1 MCVLFIPA
9 SRLWAQL
16 RRMTERKGCHLILLH
31 VSRSFNLLLTHLL
44 VNKYTLFL
52 QGEIVKIMSDPTAE
66 PDPVKSS
73 NVVF

>member
-1 MCVLFIPA
+1 
-9 SRLWAQL
+9 
-16 RRMTERKGCHLILLH
+16 MTEEKGCHLVLLH

-44 VNKYTLFL
+44 VDKYALFS
-52 QGEIVKIMSDPTAE
+52 QGVIVEIMSDPTVQ